1 MLVLGIDEA
10 GRGPVIGPM
19 VIAGVLIDDSK
30 GPALRKMGAKDSKM
44 LTPEKREKLEPK
56 IRKLAVEVHFI
67 KIEAPEIDEKR
78 KHMSLNELEALKMAE
93 LIEAFDNR
101 PEKIILDL
109 PDPDGDKFINRIKKY
124 IALDIKTIAEHKA
137 DVNYV
142 EVSAASIIAKVER
155 DRAIASIEKKHGIK
169 LRTGYSHD
177 PFTIDFLEKLEGETP
192 DFVRKSW
199 DTFKKVL
206 DRKGQKKL
214 LEWK

>member
-19 VIAGVLIDDSK
+19 VIAGVLLDNSK
-30 GPALRKMGAKDSKM
+30 EAALRKMGARDSKL

-56 IRKLAVEVHFI
+56 IRKLAKEVHFI

-78 KHMSLNELEALKMAE
+78 RHMSLNELEALKMAE
-93 LIEAFDNR
+93 LIEAFDNK
-101 PEKIILDL
+101 PDKVIIDL
-109 PDPDGDKFINRIKKY
+109 PDPDGDKFVNRIKKY
-124 IALDIKTIAEHKA
+124 IALDIETIAEHKA
-137 DVNYV
+137 DVHYV

-155 DRAIASIEKKHGIK
+155 DREIAHIEQKHGIK

-214 LEWK
+214 LDWK